1 MPYNLRFSD
10 QSKIETVYVPDM
22 PPGVN
27 TIDTS
32 LTFAGKGYPNY
43 VEKIAQNFLS
53 LLENF
58 ASPIPPVNPIE
69 GQLWYDTSDPFSKVL
84 RIMDGTADN
93 ARWPLASGIYQQ
105 GTDPR
110 QSPSSALKVGDIWV
124 DTSNNQL
131 KIYNSNDWTVIGP
144 LVSSGTSKTGIE
156 PDQIK
161 DTLNNDR
168 FVIKQ
173 YIDGEVIAIIANATF
188 TPKIVINGFSILQP
202 GINLS
207 SNNSVTLNGIA
218 ESSKALEVLGR
229 KFSADK
235 FLRKDD
241 TTGQIITGRIWFQTP
256 VNQTNYL
263 GRDGIVINTSLNS
276 EFIQLS
282 KLSNDAVLLNNTI
295 GGKIVFKTRP
305 TQGTGLVNTL
315 IVDSNAVSINTVTD
329 VNYALNING
338 NLKVSGNFDLL
349 STASFNNVQIDDKLL
364 VGNFLRAE
372 QNYTT
377 ITNILNLG
385 STSSSG
391 IILLPN
397 NHNSYDIGTPS
408 LYFRSLYVSYI
419 GAIGTGTVVHGNI
432 TGFSNGLSKSSQFYL
447 TGDVTSNTINFNGTG
462 TSATFVTTLSS
473 QGIKSIT
480 PTGSIIAFSTST
492 SPAGWLLCDGASI
505 LTTLYSELFNVIQY
519 SYGGTGT
526 NFNLPDLRNVTTATG
541 GFPIHYIIKH

>member
-43 VEKIAQNFLS
+43 VEKIAQNFLN

-58 ASPIPPVNPIE
+58 AGPIPPINPIE

-105 GTDPR
+105 GSDPR
-110 QSPSSALKVGDIWV
+110 QTPSAALKVGDIWV

-161 DTLNNDR
+161 DTLDNDR
-168 FVIKQ
+168 FVIKN
-173 YIDGEVIAIIANATF
+173 YIDGEVVSIIANDTF
-188 TPKIVINGFSILQP
+188 TPKIVINGFSVLRP

-207 SNNSVTLNGIA
+207 ANNSITLNGVA
-218 ESSKALEVLGR
+218 ETSKSLEISGR
-229 KFSADK
+229 RFTADK

-241 TTGQIITGRIWFQTP
+241 TNGQVITGRIWFQTP

-276 EFIQLS
+276 EFIQLH
-282 KLSNDAVLLNNTI
+282 KLSNDAVLLNNTV

-305 TQGTGLVNTL
+305 TQGTGLINTL
-315 IVDSNAVSINTVTD
+315 IVDSNSVSINTVTD

-338 NLKVSGNFDLL
+338 NFKVSGNFDLL
-349 STASFNNVQIDDKLL
+349 STASFKTVKIDDKLS
-364 VGNFLRAE
+364 VGNFLNVE
-372 QNYTT
+372 ENYTT

-391 IILLPN
+391 IILLPG

-408 LYFRSLYVSYI
+408 LYFRNLYVSYI
-419 GAIGTGTVVHGNI
+419 GAVGTGTVVHGNI
-432 TGFSNGLSKSSQFYL
+432 TGSANGLLKSSQFRI
-447 TGDVTSNTINFNGTG
+447 TGDIVSNTINFNGTG
-462 TSATFVTTLSS
+462 TSATFVTTLSP
-473 QGIKSIT
+473 QAVKSIT
-480 PTGSIIAFSTST
+480 PVGSIIAFSTST
-492 SPAGWLLCDGASI
+492 NPTGWLLCNGDAIS
-505 LTTLYSELFNVIQY
+505 TTTYNELFDVIGY
-519 SYGGTGT
+519 TYGSSGIDFRVP
-526 NFNLPDLRNVTTATG
+526 NMVNITTATG
-541 GFPIHYIIKH
+541 GYPIHYIIKH